1 MDCYTKGSAFFSTS
15 IWGGSHAIWQAYWN
29 VLLIKLVLNK
39 WTFVDNTT
47 GTDDSSMSD
56 LLWEILSPFR
66 IAIFQFLSLNSH
78 ISYCPMMHVE
88 VLLGH
93 SKAEDRKSF
102 AMQLDVVERVFTQ
115 TFMGTCFVPKSSL
128 GWKYTSEFNWLFF
141 IVSMSWLVAAWQDM
155 KEVAESPHLFSF
167 VVPGA
172 KK

>member
-1 MDCYTKGSAFFSTS
+1 
-15 IWGGSHAIWQAYWN
+15 
-29 VLLIKLVLNK
+29 
-39 WTFVDNTT
+39 
-47 GTDDSSMSD
+47 
-56 LLWEILSPFR
+56 
-66 IAIFQFLSLNSH
+66 
-78 ISYCPMMHVE
+78 MHVE

-93 SKAEDRKSF
+93 SKAEDRKRF